1 MATKGDKAG
10 GRGAPANRLECWRK
24 HWERAIAL
32 VMSVAMEMKGT
43 CPAGWRCTL
52 FRRIRS
58 SKSILNYVMSS
69 TVSGGVVG
77 EDFDFSKRKPSVR
90 ERS

>member
-1 MATKGDKAG
+1 MATKEDKAE
-10 GRGAPANRLECWRK
+10 GRGAPVHRLECWRK
-24 HWERAIAL
+24 HWERAITL
-32 VMSVAMEMKGT
+32 VMSVAMEIKGT
-43 CPAGWRCTL
+43 CPARWRCTL
-52 FRRIRS
+52 QEDQEFQEL
-58 SKSILNYVMSS
+58 LNYVMSS